1 MFPLLQFLLQVAP
14 TQALLLAG
22 QEAVEQWGPLTYH
35 PGLLTPRSCFVTD
48 EIAARPAL
56 FFVHE
61 HLPGAASL
69 HQAHIQPQAAHSGLQ
84 RAPATEQQLW
94 AYLTQLAAAIRA
106 VHAAGLAVGAAALMP
121 SKVLL
126 ASRATSRI
134 RIGEAPVMPAWW
146 GSLVGLFPSGSHEAV
161 V

>member
-1 MFPLLQFLLQVAP
+1 MAP
-14 TQALLLAG
+14 TQALLLAA
-22 QEAVEQWGPLTYH
+22 QAAVEQWSPLTYH

-48 EIAARPAL
+48 EIAAQPAL

-69 HQAHIQPQAAHSGLQ
+69 QQAHIQPQAAHAGLQ

-134 RIGEAPVMPAWW
+134 RIGDRPVVPA
-146 GSLVGLFPSGSHEAV
+146 
-161 V
+161 

>member
-1 MFPLLQFLLQVAP
+1 MAFLLCDGASYSNCMSTSSAALQVGP
-14 TQALLLAG
+14 TQASLLAG

-48 EIAARPAL
+48 EIASRPAL

-61 HLPGAASL
+61 HIPGAASL
-69 HQAHIQPQAAHSGLQ
+69 HQAHVQPQAAPTGLQ

-106 VHAAGLAVGAAALMP
+106 VHAAGLAVGAAALTP

-126 ASRATSRI
+126 GSRATSRI
-134 RIGEAPVMPAWW
+134 RIGACCTT
-146 GSLVGLFPSGSHEAV
+146 AV
-161 V
+161 C